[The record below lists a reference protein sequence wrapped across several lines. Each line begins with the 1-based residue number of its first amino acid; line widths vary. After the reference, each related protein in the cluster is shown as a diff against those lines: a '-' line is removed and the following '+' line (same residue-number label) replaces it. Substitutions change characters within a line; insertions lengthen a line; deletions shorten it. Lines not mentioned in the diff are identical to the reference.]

1 MDIKE
6 AEKLAD
12 EFPEW
17 VGNFLKGSA
26 KGAIQ
31 PIRWFIQTLYEKD
44 YMIVKKLKDKDIDE
58 TLNGTDLKSRQ
69 SRQENDD
76 RE

>member
-1 MDIKE
+1 MELKE

-26 KGAIQ
+26 KSLTQ
-31 PIRWFIQTLYEKD
+31 RLRWFIQTLYEKG
-44 YMIVKKLKDKDIDE
+44 YEIIKNPGDKDIDE
-58 TLNGTDLKSRQ
+58 TI
-69 SRQENDD
+69 
-76 RE
+76 